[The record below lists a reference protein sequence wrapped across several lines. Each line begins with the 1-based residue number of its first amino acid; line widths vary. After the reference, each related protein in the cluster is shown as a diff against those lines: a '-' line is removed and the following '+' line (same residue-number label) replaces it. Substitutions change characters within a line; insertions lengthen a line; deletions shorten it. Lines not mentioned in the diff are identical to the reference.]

1 MTIMF
6 ASRPPARH
14 AALWRVRPPE
24 IPTSVDR
31 VSATITTA
39 DAPDRERY
47 EAHADDAL
55 AGILQYRRRPEL
67 IALVHTEVLP
77 AFEGQGVGGALA
89 RLALEDARAS
99 GTAVLPFCPF
109 VNAYIQRH
117 PEYAELVPESLRE
130 KFGL

>member
-1 MTIMF
+1 M
-6 ASRPPARH
+6 
-14 AALWRVRPPE
+14 
-24 IPTSVDR
+24 
-31 VSATITTA
+31 SATVAVTDAA
-39 DAPDRERY
+39 DRDRY
-47 EAHADDAL
+47 EAHAGDDGAL

-67 IALVHTEVLP
+67 IALVHTEVVP
-77 AFEGQGVGGALA
+77 AFEGQGIGGALA
-89 RLALEDARAS
+89 RFALEDARAS

>member
-1 MTIMF
+1 
-6 ASRPPARH
+6 
-14 AALWRVRPPE
+14 
-24 IPTSVDR
+24 
-31 VSATITTA
+31 VSATTA
-39 DAPDRERY
+39 VTDAADRERY
-47 EAHADDAL
+47 EARADDAL

-89 RLALEDARAS
+89 RFALDDARAS

-117 PEYAELVPESLRE
+117 PEYTDLVPEDLRG

>member
-1 MTIMF
+1 M
-6 ASRPPARH
+6 SC
-14 AALWRVRPPE
+14 
-24 IPTSVDR
+24 
-31 VSATITTA
+31 VSATVAVT
-39 DAPDRERY
+39 DAPEQDRY

-55 AGILQYRRRPEL
+55 AGLLQYRRRPEL

-89 RLALEDARAS
+89 RFALDDARAS

-117 PEYAELVPESLRE
+117 PEYADLVPESFRE